1 MESIKKKENILIIL
15 LASAYISISLF
26 EIFIILFLIWE
37 LYLVA
42 KKEIKPRGVL
52 TVPLFTIMVPSI
64 ASTLIYGKL
73 KDLSGVLNQNFFFI
87 SYFMKDIF
95 NPTTELFKKLNTLV
109 IIFCSIEAV
118 VTFYNYFVLKVEKP
132 IWGGVFEVGII
143 FALGSISAF
152 IMFLIE
158 KDKKF
163 KVIYFALFIIFTG
176 FVFLTGKRNPI
187 LGIIFIY
194 LITLVKLLRLANI
207 NRKFIIAVLSSVL
220 ILFVAGNIYAFYK
233 FPKYQIMF
241 RIITFDK
248 TLTQEELNEFS
259 SARWEIGKKGI
270 EVIEKDIKN
279 RDFLPLLI
287 GHGYNSGYYLEPPSP
302 VGRTYESIFL
312 ISELIQKGLIG
323 LFGILL
329 FMYLYFKF
337 ILTIKIN
344 DLQNFIAW
352 SFAVF
357 PTYFLIGGIF
367 SGMWDA
373 ILPLYI
379 LLFGLSERFYSMN
392 NEKNSLVYTAI
403 IKKQEEISKGNKD
416 IN

>member
-1 MESIKKKENILIIL
+1 MENIKKKENILIVL

-37 LYLVA
+37 LYLVS
-42 KKEIKPRGVL
+42 KREIKPNGVL

-95 NPTTELFKKLNTLV
+95 NPTAQLFKKLNTAV
-109 IIFCSIEAV
+109 IIFCIIEAV
-118 VTFYNYFVLKVEKP
+118 VTFYNYFILKLTEPKL
-132 IWGGVFEVGII
+132 IWGGPFEVGII

-152 IMFLIE
+152 VMFLIE
-158 KDKKF
+158 KDKKI

-194 LITLVKLLRLANI
+194 LITFVKLLRLANI
-207 NRKFIIAVLSSVL
+207 NRKFIMAVLSGVL

-248 TLTQEELNEFS
+248 TLTQEELNQFS
-259 SARWEIGKKGI
+259 SARWEIGKKGM

-287 GHGYNSGYYLEPPSP
+287 GHGYNSGYYLDPPSP

-337 ILTIKIN
+337 ILTIKIIN
-344 DLQNFIAW
+344 LQNFIAW
-352 SFAVF
+352 PFAVF

-379 LLFGLSERFYSMN
+379 LLFGLSERFYKENQNLQS
-392 NEKNSLVYTAI
+392 
-403 IKKQEEISKGNKD
+403 
-416 IN
+416 